1 MSELLEKGTK
11 GTKGTK
17 GIKVN
22 SIVLLLITFAL
33 FFGFRP
39 LFEMTPEG
47 VAREILVA
55 GLGALFVTLVT
66 LILLERQADTQRD
79 LNELHASHL
88 DELQGAALVK
98 QTQFQDKQKKSEY
111 LHKKKVDAY
120 LEVVE
125 KTRQVIEDRKVTA
138 TQQDEVP
145 FLLFGLM
152 LVGSTEVIDR
162 FREVASILM
171 PSGEKS
177 ISVGAEEEDETL
189 LDDNALSLLRNK
201 MLAFCE
207 GCREDFGLD
216 PMGELAGPLNELL
229 KLSSDSGRAREPL
242 QGGFDEWAARVPL
255 ASRDK
260 LKQLINALEDDAG
273 LTPKFTKTSISFG
286 GKKES
291 GTRKVVAY
299 VSANQ
304 RRVTLSMGGVSKEF
318 AKEHLTLLSES
329 SAAQLQEWRGSFA
342 IDVSLPWN
350 QWREDSLSQIA
361 LIAKNF
367 RLKRELN

>member
-1 MSELLEKGTK
+1 MSELPEKEKKGTR
-11 GTKGTK
+11 
-17 GIKVN
+17 VN
-22 SIVLLLITFAL
+22 SVVLLLITFAL

-47 VAREILVA
+47 VATEILVA

-66 LILLERQADTQRD
+66 LILLERQADTQRR
-79 LNELHASHL
+79 LNEVHAKHL
-88 DELQGAALVK
+88 DKLQRDTIAQ
-98 QTQFQDKQKKSEY
+98 QTAFQDKQKKNEY

-138 TQQDEVP
+138 SQQDEVP

-152 LVGSTEVIDR
+152 LVGTTTVIDR

-177 ISVGAEEEDETL
+177 ISAGAEEDETL

-201 MLAFCE
+201 MVAFCE

-260 LKQLINALEDDAG
+260 LKQLLSALEVESG

-304 RRVTLSMGGVSKEF
+304 RRVTVSMGGVSKEF

-342 IDVSLPWN
+342 VDVSLPWD